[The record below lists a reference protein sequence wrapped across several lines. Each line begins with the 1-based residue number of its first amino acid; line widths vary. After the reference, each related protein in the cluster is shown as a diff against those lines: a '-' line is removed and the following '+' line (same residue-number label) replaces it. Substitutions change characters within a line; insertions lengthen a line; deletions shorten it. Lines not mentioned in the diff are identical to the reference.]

1 MKINFSFLFL
11 IKFCIFSIPFKLLT
25 KTNCNAKNAKYNIH
39 ILSDKIIVY
48 LLDNKKYNEESD
60 IKKMLIKVF
69 DNLEKY
75 YDITFTSDYN
85 LHLYINRYYGMI
97 LEIKENEDFIYDD
110 IVNLKLNVL
119 RDTLFL
125 YEVDDPLEYINYE
138 IYYYN
143 DKFYVNAKRE
153 DINLIENSNLV
164 YGDIVY
170 KIIGRGIKI

>member
-1 MKINFSFLFL
+1 MKVEM
-11 IKFCIFSIPFKLLT
+11 
-25 KTNCNAKNAKYNIH
+25 
-39 ILSDKIIVY
+39 LSDKIIVY
-48 LLDNKKYNEESD
+48 LLDNKKYNEDSD
-60 IKKMLIKVF
+60 IKKILIKVF

-75 YDITFTSDYN
+75 YGITFTSDYN
-85 LHLYINRYYGMI
+85 LDLYINRYYGMI
-97 LEIKENEDFIYDD
+97 LEIKENEDFIYDE

>member
-1 MKINFSFLFL
+1 M
-11 IKFCIFSIPFKLLT
+11 
-25 KTNCNAKNAKYNIH
+25 
-39 ILSDKIIVY
+39 LSNTIIVY
-48 LLDNKKYNEESD
+48 LLDNKKYNEDSD
-60 IKKMLIKVF
+60 IKKILINVF

-75 YDITFTSDYN
+75 YNITFTSDYN
-85 LHLYINRYYGMI
+85 LELYINRYYGMI

-153 DINLIENSNLV
+153 DINLIEDSNLV

>member
-1 MKINFSFLFL
+1 MKVEMVSN
-11 IKFCIFSIPFKLLT
+11 T
-25 KTNCNAKNAKYNIH
+25 
-39 ILSDKIIVY
+39 IIVY
-48 LLDNKKYNEESD
+48 LLDNKKYNEDSH
-60 IKKMLIKVF
+60 IKKILINVF

-75 YDITFTSDYN
+75 YNITFTSDYN
-85 LHLYINRYYGMI
+85 LELYINRYYGMI

-153 DINLIENSNLV
+153 DINLMENSNLV

>member
-1 MKINFSFLFL
+1 MKVEM
-11 IKFCIFSIPFKLLT
+11 
-25 KTNCNAKNAKYNIH
+25 
-39 ILSDKIIVY
+39 LSNTIIVY
-48 LLDNKKYNEESD
+48 LLDNKKYNEDSD
-60 IKKMLIKVF
+60 IKKILINVF
-69 DNLEKY
+69 DNLE
-75 YDITFTSDYN
+75 
-85 LHLYINRYYGMI
+85 LYINRYYGMI

>member
-1 MKINFSFLFL
+1 MKVEM
-11 IKFCIFSIPFKLLT
+11 
-25 KTNCNAKNAKYNIH
+25 
-39 ILSDKIIVY
+39 LSNTIIVY
-48 LLDNKKYNEESD
+48 LFDNKKYNEDSD
-60 IKKMLIKVF
+60 IKKILINVF

-75 YDITFTSDYN
+75 YNITFTSDYN
-85 LHLYINRYYGMI
+85 LELYINRYYGMI

-143 DKFYVNAKRE
+143 DKFYVNAKRK

>member
-1 MKINFSFLFL
+1 MKVEM
-11 IKFCIFSIPFKLLT
+11 
-25 KTNCNAKNAKYNIH
+25 
-39 ILSDKIIVY
+39 LSNTIIVY
-48 LLDNKKYNEESD
+48 LLDNKKYNEDSD
-60 IKKMLIKVF
+60 IKKILINVF

-75 YDITFTSDYN
+75 YNITFTSDYN
-85 LHLYINRYYGMI
+85 LELYINRYYGMI

-110 IVNLKLNVL
+110 IVNLKLNIL

-125 YEVDDPLEYINYE
+125 YEVDNPLEYINYE

-153 DINLIENSNLV
+153 DINLIEDSNLV

>member
-1 MKINFSFLFL
+1 MKVEM
-11 IKFCIFSIPFKLLT
+11 
-25 KTNCNAKNAKYNIH
+25 
-39 ILSDKIIVY
+39 LSNTIIVY
-48 LLDNKKYNEESD
+48 LLDNKKYNEDSD
-60 IKKMLIKVF
+60 IKKILINVF
-69 DNLEKY
+69 DNLKKY
-75 YDITFTSDYN
+75 YNITFTSDYN
-85 LHLYINRYYGMI
+85 LELYINRYYGMI
-97 LEIKENEDFIYDD
+97 LEITENEDLIYDD
-110 IVNLKLNVL
+110 IVNLKLNIL

-153 DINLIENSNLV
+153 DINLMENSNLV

>member
-1 MKINFSFLFL
+1 MKVE
-11 IKFCIFSIPFKLLT
+11 
-25 KTNCNAKNAKYNIH
+25 
-39 ILSDKIIVY
+39 ILSNTIIVY
-48 LLDNKKYNEESD
+48 LLDNNKYNEDSD
-60 IKKMLIKVF
+60 IKKILINVF

-75 YDITFTSDYN
+75 YNITFTTDYN
-85 LHLYINRYYGMI
+85 LELYINRYYGMI
-97 LEIKENEDFIYDD
+97 LEITENEDFICDD
-110 IVNLKLNVL
+110 IVNLKLNIL

>member
-1 MKINFSFLFL
+1 MKVEM
-11 IKFCIFSIPFKLLT
+11 
-25 KTNCNAKNAKYNIH
+25 
-39 ILSDKIIVY
+39 LSNTIIVY
-48 LLDNKKYNEESD
+48 LLDNKKYNEDSD
-60 IKKMLIKVF
+60 IKKILINVF

-75 YDITFTSDYN
+75 YNITFTSDYN
-85 LHLYINRYYGMI
+85 LELYINRYYGMI

-138 IYYYN
+138 MYYYN

>member
-1 MKINFSFLFL
+1 MKVEM
-11 IKFCIFSIPFKLLT
+11 
-25 KTNCNAKNAKYNIH
+25 
-39 ILSDKIIVY
+39 LSNTIIVY
-48 LLDNKKYNEESD
+48 LLDNKKYNEDSD
-60 IKKMLIKVF
+60 IKKILINVF

-75 YDITFTSDYN
+75 YNIAFTSDYN
-85 LHLYINRYYGMI
+85 LELYINRYYGMI

-153 DINLIENSNLV
+153 DINLIEDSNLV

>member
-1 MKINFSFLFL
+1 MKVEM
-11 IKFCIFSIPFKLLT
+11 
-25 KTNCNAKNAKYNIH
+25 
-39 ILSDKIIVY
+39 LSNTIIVY
-48 LLDNKKYNEESD
+48 LLDNKKYNEDSD
-60 IKKMLIKVF
+60 IKKILINVF

-75 YDITFTSDYN
+75 YNITFTNDYN
-85 LHLYINRYYGMI
+85 LELYINRYYGMI

-153 DINLIENSNLV
+153 DINLIEDSNLV

>member
-1 MKINFSFLFL
+1 MKVEM
-11 IKFCIFSIPFKLLT
+11 
-25 KTNCNAKNAKYNIH
+25 
-39 ILSDKIIVY
+39 LSNTIIVY
-48 LLDNKKYNEESD
+48 LLDNNKYNEDSD
-60 IKKMLIKVF
+60 IKKILINVF

-75 YDITFTSDYN
+75 YNITFTSDYN
-85 LHLYINRYYGMI
+85 LELYINRYYGMI
-97 LEIKENEDFIYDD
+97 LEITENEDFIYDD
-110 IVNLKLNVL
+110 IVNLKLNIL

-153 DINLIENSNLV
+153 DIDLIENSNLV

>member
-1 MKINFSFLFL
+1 MKVEM
-11 IKFCIFSIPFKLLT
+11 
-25 KTNCNAKNAKYNIH
+25 
-39 ILSDKIIVY
+39 LSNTIIVY
-48 LLDNKKYNEESD
+48 LLDNKKYNEDSD
-60 IKKMLIKVF
+60 IKKILINVF

-75 YDITFTSDYN
+75 YNITFTTDYN
-85 LHLYINRYYGMI
+85 LELYINRYYGMI
-97 LEIKENEDFIYDD
+97 LEIKENENLIYDD

-153 DINLIENSNLV
+153 DIDLIENSNLV

>member
-1 MKINFSFLFL
+1 MKVEM
-11 IKFCIFSIPFKLLT
+11 
-25 KTNCNAKNAKYNIH
+25 
-39 ILSDKIIVY
+39 LSNTIIVY
-48 LLDNKKYNEESD
+48 LLDNKKYNEDSD
-60 IKKMLIKVF
+60 IKKILINVF

-75 YDITFTSDYN
+75 YNITFTSDYN
-85 LHLYINRYYGMI
+85 LELYINRYYGMI
-97 LEIKENEDFIYDD
+97 LEITENEDFICDD
-110 IVNLKLNVL
+110 IVNLKLNIL

-153 DINLIENSNLV
+153 DINLMENSNLV

>member
-1 MKINFSFLFL
+1 MKVEM
-11 IKFCIFSIPFKLLT
+11 
-25 KTNCNAKNAKYNIH
+25 
-39 ILSDKIIVY
+39 LSDKIIVY
-48 LLDNKKYNEESD
+48 LLDNKKYNEDSD
-60 IKKMLIKVF
+60 IKKILINVF

-75 YDITFTSDYN
+75 YNITFTSDYN
-85 LHLYINRYYGMI
+85 LELYINRYYGMI
-97 LEIKENEDFIYDD
+97 LEIKENKDFIYDD

-143 DKFYVNAKRE
+143 DKFYVNVKRE
-153 DINLIENSNLV
+153 DINLIEDSNLV

>member
-1 MKINFSFLFL
+1 MKVEM
-11 IKFCIFSIPFKLLT
+11 
-25 KTNCNAKNAKYNIH
+25 
-39 ILSDKIIVY
+39 LSNTIIVY
-48 LLDNKKYNEESD
+48 LLDNKKYNEDSD
-60 IKKMLIKVF
+60 IKKILINVF
-69 DNLEKY
+69 DNLKKY
-75 YDITFTSDYN
+75 YNITFDSDYN
-85 LHLYINRYYGMI
+85 LELYINRYYGMI
-97 LEIKENEDFIYDD
+97 LEITENEDFIYDD
-110 IVNLKLNVL
+110 IVNLKLNIL

-153 DINLIENSNLV
+153 DINLIEDSNLV

>member
-1 MKINFSFLFL
+1 MKVEM
-11 IKFCIFSIPFKLLT
+11 
-25 KTNCNAKNAKYNIH
+25 
-39 ILSDKIIVY
+39 LSNTIIVY
-48 LLDNKKYNEESD
+48 LLDNNKYNEDSD
-60 IKKMLIKVF
+60 IKKILINVF

-75 YDITFTSDYN
+75 YNITFTSDYN
-85 LHLYINRYYGMI
+85 LELYINRYYGMI

-153 DINLIENSNLV
+153 DIDLIENSNLV

>member
-1 MKINFSFLFL
+1 MKVEM
-11 IKFCIFSIPFKLLT
+11 
-25 KTNCNAKNAKYNIH
+25 
-39 ILSDKIIVY
+39 LSNTIIVY
-48 LLDNKKYNEESD
+48 LLDNKKYNEDSD
-60 IKKMLIKVF
+60 IKKILINVF

-75 YDITFTSDYN
+75 YNITFTSDYN
-85 LHLYINRYYGMI
+85 LELYINRYYGMI
-97 LEIKENEDFIYDD
+97 LEITENEDFICDD
-110 IVNLKLNVL
+110 IVNLKLNIL

-153 DINLIENSNLV
+153 DINLIEDSNLV

>member
-1 MKINFSFLFL
+1 MKVEM
-11 IKFCIFSIPFKLLT
+11 
-25 KTNCNAKNAKYNIH
+25 
-39 ILSDKIIVY
+39 LSNTIIVY
-48 LLDNKKYNEESD
+48 LLDNKKYNEDSD
-60 IKKMLIKVF
+60 IKKILIKVF

-75 YDITFTSDYN
+75 YGITFTSDYN
-85 LHLYINRYYGMI
+85 LDLYINRYYGMI
-97 LEIKENEDFIYDD
+97 LEIKENEDFIYDE

>member
-1 MKINFSFLFL
+1 MKVEM
-11 IKFCIFSIPFKLLT
+11 
-25 KTNCNAKNAKYNIH
+25 
-39 ILSDKIIVY
+39 LSNTIIVY
-48 LLDNKKYNEESD
+48 LLDNKKYNEDSD
-60 IKKMLIKVF
+60 IKKILINVF

-75 YDITFTSDYN
+75 YNITFTSDYN
-85 LHLYINRYYGMI
+85 LELYINRYYGMI

-153 DINLIENSNLV
+153 DINLIEDSNLV

-170 KIIGRGIKI
+170 KIIGSGIKI

>member
-1 MKINFSFLFL
+1 MKVEM
-11 IKFCIFSIPFKLLT
+11 
-25 KTNCNAKNAKYNIH
+25 
-39 ILSDKIIVY
+39 LSNTIIVY
-48 LLDNKKYNEESD
+48 LLDNKKYNEDSD
-60 IKKMLIKVF
+60 IKKILINVF

-75 YDITFTSDYN
+75 YNITFTSDYN
-85 LHLYINRYYGMI
+85 LELYINRYYGMI
-97 LEIKENEDFIYDD
+97 LEITENEDFIYDD

-143 DKFYVNAKRE
+143 DKFYVNAKRK

>member
-1 MKINFSFLFL
+1 MKVEM
-11 IKFCIFSIPFKLLT
+11 
-25 KTNCNAKNAKYNIH
+25 
-39 ILSDKIIVY
+39 LSNTIIVY
-48 LLDNKKYNEESD
+48 LLDNNKYNEDSD
-60 IKKMLIKVF
+60 IKKILINVF

-75 YDITFTSDYN
+75 YNITFTSDYN
-85 LHLYINRYYGMI
+85 LELYINRYYGMI
-97 LEIKENEDFIYDD
+97 LEITENEDFICDD

-143 DKFYVNAKRE
+143 DKFFVNAKRE
-153 DINLIENSNLV
+153 DIDLIENSNLV

>member
-1 MKINFSFLFL
+1 MKVEM
-11 IKFCIFSIPFKLLT
+11 
-25 KTNCNAKNAKYNIH
+25 
-39 ILSDKIIVY
+39 LSNTIIVY
-48 LLDNKKYNEESD
+48 LLDNKKYNEDSD
-60 IKKMLIKVF
+60 IKKILINVF

-75 YDITFTSDYN
+75 YNITFTSDYN
-85 LHLYINRYYGMI
+85 LELYINRYYGMI

-153 DINLIENSNLV
+153 DIDLIENSNLV
-164 YGDIVY
+164 YGNIVY

>member
-1 MKINFSFLFL
+1 MKVEM
-11 IKFCIFSIPFKLLT
+11 
-25 KTNCNAKNAKYNIH
+25 
-39 ILSDKIIVY
+39 LSNTIIVY
-48 LLDNKKYNEESD
+48 LLDNKKYNEDSD
-60 IKKMLIKVF
+60 IKKILINVF

-75 YDITFTSDYN
+75 YNITFTSDYN
-85 LHLYINRYYGMI
+85 LELYINRYYGMI

-153 DINLIENSNLV
+153 DINLIEDSNLV

-170 KIIGRGIKI
+170 KIIGRGIKIL

>member
-1 MKINFSFLFL
+1 MKVEM
-11 IKFCIFSIPFKLLT
+11 
-25 KTNCNAKNAKYNIH
+25 
-39 ILSDKIIVY
+39 LSNTIIVY
-48 LLDNKKYNEESD
+48 LLDNNKYNEDSD
-60 IKKMLIKVF
+60 IKKILINVF

-75 YDITFTSDYN
+75 YNITFTTDYN
-85 LHLYINRYYGMI
+85 LELYINRYYGMI
-97 LEIKENEDFIYDD
+97 LEITENEDFIYDD

-143 DKFYVNAKRE
+143 DKFFVNAKRE
-153 DINLIENSNLV
+153 DIDLIENSNLV

>member
-1 MKINFSFLFL
+1 MKVEM
-11 IKFCIFSIPFKLLT
+11 
-25 KTNCNAKNAKYNIH
+25 
-39 ILSDKIIVY
+39 LSDKIIVY
-48 LLDNKKYNEESD
+48 LLDNKKYNEDSD

-85 LHLYINRYYGMI
+85 LDLYINRYYGMI

-125 YEVDDPLEYINYE
+125 YEVDDPLKYINYE

-153 DINLIENSNLV
+153 DINLIEDSNLV

>member
-1 MKINFSFLFL
+1 MKVEM
-11 IKFCIFSIPFKLLT
+11 
-25 KTNCNAKNAKYNIH
+25 
-39 ILSDKIIVY
+39 LSNTIIVY
-48 LLDNKKYNEESD
+48 LLDNKKYNEDSD
-60 IKKMLIKVF
+60 IKKILINVF

-75 YDITFTSDYN
+75 YNITFTSDYN
-85 LHLYINRYYGMI
+85 LELYINRYYGMI

-110 IVNLKLNVL
+110 IVNLLNIL

-153 DINLIENSNLV
+153 DINLMENSNLV

>member
-1 MKINFSFLFL
+1 MKVEM
-11 IKFCIFSIPFKLLT
+11 
-25 KTNCNAKNAKYNIH
+25 
-39 ILSDKIIVY
+39 LSDKIIVY
-48 LLDNKKYNEESD
+48 LLDNKKYNEDSD

-85 LHLYINRYYGMI
+85 LDLYINRYYGMI

-153 DINLIENSNLV
+153 DIDLIENSNLV

>member
-1 MKINFSFLFL
+1 MKVEM
-11 IKFCIFSIPFKLLT
+11 
-25 KTNCNAKNAKYNIH
+25 
-39 ILSDKIIVY
+39 LSNTIIVY
-48 LLDNKKYNEESD
+48 LLDNKKYNEDSD
-60 IKKMLIKVF
+60 IKKILINVF
-69 DNLEKY
+69 DNLKKY
-75 YDITFTSDYN
+75 YNITFTSDYN
-85 LHLYINRYYGMI
+85 LELYINRYYGMI
-97 LEIKENEDFIYDD
+97 LEITENEDLIYDD

>member
-1 MKINFSFLFL
+1 MKVEM
-11 IKFCIFSIPFKLLT
+11 
-25 KTNCNAKNAKYNIH
+25 
-39 ILSDKIIVY
+39 LSNTIIVY
-48 LLDNKKYNEESD
+48 LLDNKKYNEDSD
-60 IKKMLIKVF
+60 IKKILINVF

-75 YDITFTSDYN
+75 YNITFTTDYN
-85 LHLYINRYYGMI
+85 LELYINRYYGMI
-97 LEIKENEDFIYDD
+97 LEITENEDFIYDG

-143 DKFYVNAKRE
+143 DKFYVNAKKE
-153 DINLIENSNLV
+153 DIDLIENSNLV

>member
-1 MKINFSFLFL
+1 MKVEM
-11 IKFCIFSIPFKLLT
+11 
-25 KTNCNAKNAKYNIH
+25 
-39 ILSDKIIVY
+39 LSNTIIVY
-48 LLDNKKYNEESD
+48 LLDNKKYNEDSD
-60 IKKMLIKVF
+60 IKKILINVF
-69 DNLEKY
+69 DNLKKY
-75 YDITFTSDYN
+75 YNITFDSDYN
-85 LHLYINRYYGMI
+85 LELYINRYYGMI
-97 LEIKENEDFIYDD
+97 LEITENENFIYDD

-153 DINLIENSNLV
+153 DINLMENSNLV

>member
-1 MKINFSFLFL
+1 MKVEM
-11 IKFCIFSIPFKLLT
+11 
-25 KTNCNAKNAKYNIH
+25 
-39 ILSDKIIVY
+39 LSDKIIVY
-48 LLDNKKYNEESD
+48 LLDNKKYNEDSD

-85 LHLYINRYYGMI
+85 LELYINRYYGMI
-97 LEIKENEDFIYDD
+97 LEITENEDFIYDD

>member
-1 MKINFSFLFL
+1 MKVEM
-11 IKFCIFSIPFKLLT
+11 
-25 KTNCNAKNAKYNIH
+25 
-39 ILSDKIIVY
+39 LSDKIIVY
-48 LLDNKKYNEESD
+48 LLDNKKYNEDSD

-85 LHLYINRYYGMI
+85 LDLYINRYYGMI

-153 DINLIENSNLV
+153 DINLIENSHLV

>member
-1 MKINFSFLFL
+1 MKVEM
-11 IKFCIFSIPFKLLT
+11 
-25 KTNCNAKNAKYNIH
+25 
-39 ILSDKIIVY
+39 LSDKIIVY
-48 LLDNKKYNEESD
+48 LLDNKKYNEDSD

-75 YDITFTSDYN
+75 YGITFTSDYN
-85 LHLYINRYYGMI
+85 LDLYINRYYGMI

>member
-1 MKINFSFLFL
+1 MKVEM
-11 IKFCIFSIPFKLLT
+11 
-25 KTNCNAKNAKYNIH
+25 
-39 ILSDKIIVY
+39 LSNTIIVY
-48 LLDNKKYNEESD
+48 LLDNKKYNEDSD
-60 IKKMLIKVF
+60 IKKILINVF

-75 YDITFTSDYN
+75 YNITFTSYYN
-85 LHLYINRYYGMI
+85 LELYINRYYGMI

>member
-1 MKINFSFLFL
+1 MKVEM
-11 IKFCIFSIPFKLLT
+11 
-25 KTNCNAKNAKYNIH
+25 
-39 ILSDKIIVY
+39 LSNTIIVY
-48 LLDNKKYNEESD
+48 LLDNKKYNEDSD
-60 IKKMLIKVF
+60 IKKILINVF

-75 YDITFTSDYN
+75 YNITFTSNYN
-85 LHLYINRYYGMI
+85 LELYINRYYGMI

>member
-1 MKINFSFLFL
+1 MKVE
-11 IKFCIFSIPFKLLT
+11 T
-25 KTNCNAKNAKYNIH
+25 
-39 ILSDKIIVY
+39 LSNTIIVY
-48 LLDNKKYNEESD
+48 LLDNKKYNEDSD
-60 IKKMLIKVF
+60 IKKILINVF
-69 DNLEKY
+69 DNLKKY
-75 YDITFTSDYN
+75 YNITFDSDYN
-85 LHLYINRYYGMI
+85 LELYINRYYGMI
-97 LEIKENEDFIYDD
+97 LEITENEDFIYDD

>member
-1 MKINFSFLFL
+1 MKVEM
-11 IKFCIFSIPFKLLT
+11 
-25 KTNCNAKNAKYNIH
+25 
-39 ILSDKIIVY
+39 LSNTIIVY
-48 LLDNKKYNEESD
+48 LLDNNKYNEDSD
-60 IKKMLIKVF
+60 IKKILINVF

-75 YDITFTSDYN
+75 YNITFTTDYN
-85 LHLYINRYYGMI
+85 LELYINRYYGMI

-143 DKFYVNAKRE
+143 DKFFVNAKRE